1 MPDLLCA
8 NSMGLTSKVSPA
20 FFAQVRFPANRAA
33 SRQSY
38 GLGIIA
44 RIWVEYPLSTP
55 VAPTAVLT

>member
-1 MPDLLCA
+1 
-8 NSMGLTSKVSPA
+8 MGLTSKVSPA
-20 FFAQVRFPANRAA
+20 VFAQISDSPQTER

-55 VAPTAVLT
+55 LVPTAVLT

>member
-1 MPDLLCA
+1 
-8 NSMGLTSKVSPA
+8 MGLTSKVSPA
-20 FFAQVRFPANRAA
+20 FFAQISDSQQTEQQCR

-44 RIWVEYPLSTP
+44 CIWVEYPLSTP